1 MIRTLRW
8 LLVVPMAVAGWF
20 IVFAAAVTLHSAIWD
35 FCPAEFQVSGM
46 CSHPWAFIAEDALVW
61 AGAFFSA
68 VFVVAF
74 ATRTAPAFKSQIAVA
89 SFVIGTAIAIWAYLE
104 THALGALIGAC
115 VGGILATVFVYRR
128 HGWRKKSSY
137 GKYRQYEL
145 FI

>member
-8 LLVVPMAVAGWF
+8 LLVVPMAVTGWF
-20 IVFAAAVTLHSAIWD
+20 IAFVGAVTMHSLIWD
-35 FCPAEFQVSGM
+35 FCPPEFQVSGM
-46 CSHPWAFIAEDALVW
+46 CTHPWALIAEDALVW
-61 AGAFFSA
+61 AAAFVSA

-74 ATRTAPAFKSQIAVA
+74 ATRTAPAFKSQIATGILA
-89 SFVIGTAIAIWAYLE
+89 IGIAVAIWAYLE
-104 THALGALIGAC
+104 THALGALVGAC
-115 VGGILATVFVYRR
+115 VGGILAVIFVVKK